1 MKQRGSILIVDD
13 EEDIILSLKMLL
25 KPLFSSVYGET
36 NPFHLPRL
44 IKQYEPDVILLD
56 LNFRPGQQD
65 GKEGLEWLERIKEIR
80 PATEVI
86 MITAHGDVPLVV
98 QALKKGAC
106 LLYTSPSPRDL
117 STSRMPS
124 SA

>member
-86 MITAHGDVPLVV
+86 MITAHGDVPLV
-98 QALKKGAC
+98 C
-106 LLYTSPSPRDL
+106 LLYTSPSPRD
-117 STSRMPS
+117 RG
-124 SA
+124 